1 MIKPWI
7 VEPGPHK
14 EAWIIMKKILAFIL
28 AVLLVVSVSAAAMAY
43 TTMYVYT
50 SNGKPLNMRVAPSI
64 IGSILTQIPNGAAV
78 RVNDAYDDTWYSVTY
93 NGYTGYSM
101 ARYLVYSWPT
111 PYPTPTPTYWYPTP
125 APTYWYPTPTPVPTA
140 TPAPYGAFPNDIF
153 FGFQPAYY
161 KALVRPSNPAGYV
174 NLRWAPSLQA
184 EIHTHYYANTIL
196 TVMSQNSLWCQVLDE
211 DGHIMGFM
219 MRQFLNPYYGDS

>member
-1 MIKPWI
+1 M
-7 VEPGPHK
+7 G
-14 EAWIIMKKILAFIL
+14 IMKKTLAFIL
-28 AVLLVVSVSAAAMAY
+28 AALLAVSVWPAAMAY

-50 SNGKPLNMRVAPSI
+50 SNGKPLNMRDAPSI
-64 IGSILTQIPNGAAV
+64 IGSIMTQIPNGAAV

-101 ARYLVYSWPT
+101 SRYLVYGW
-111 PYPTPTPTYWYPTP
+111 PTPTPYPTP
-125 APTYWYPTPTPVPTA
+125 APTYCPVPTVTPTPSA
-140 TPAPYGAFPNDIF
+140 AFPNEIF
-153 FGFQPAYY
+153 FGFQPTYY

-184 EIHTHYYANTIL
+184 EINTHYYANTVL

-211 DGHIMGFM
+211 EGHIMGFM
-219 MRQFLNPYYGDS
+219 MRQFLYPYYGDS

>member
-1 MIKPWI
+1 
-7 VEPGPHK
+7 
-14 EAWIIMKKILAFIL
+14 MKRMLAFIM
-28 AVLLVVSVSAAAMAY
+28 AVLLIVSVSAAAMAY

-50 SNGKPLNMRVAPSI
+50 SNGKPLNMRDAPSI
-64 IGSILTQIPNGAAV
+64 IGSVMTQIPNGAPV

-101 ARYLVYSWPT
+101 ARYLVYGWPT
-111 PYPTPTPTYWYPTP
+111 PMPIPTYCPWPTYYPTPTPMPTV
-125 APTYWYPTPTPVPTA
+125 TPTP
-140 TPAPYGAFPNDIF
+140 YIGFPNDIF

-184 EIHTHYYANTIL
+184 EIHTHYYANKIL

-211 DGHIMGFM
+211 DGRIMGFM

>member
-1 MIKPWI
+1 
-7 VEPGPHK
+7 
-14 EAWIIMKKILAFIL
+14 MKKMLAFIL
-28 AVLLVVSVSAAAMAY
+28 AALIVLGAAATAMAY

-50 SNGKPLNMRVAPSI
+50 SNGKSLNLRDAPSI
-64 IGSILTQIPNGAAV
+64 IGSIMTQIPNGAPV

-101 ARYLVYSWPT
+101 ARYLVGGW
-111 PYPTPTPTYWYPTP
+111 
-125 APTYWYPTPTPVPTA
+125 PTPTPVPTYWPIPTYWPVPTA
-140 TPAPYGAFPNDIF
+140 APTPAAGFPNDIF
-153 FGFQPAYY
+153 YGFQSAYY

-184 EIHTHYYANTIL
+184 DIHSHYYANVVL
-196 TVMSQNSLWCQVLDE
+196 TVLSQNTLWCQVLDE
-211 DGHIMGFM
+211 NSNTVGFM

>member
-1 MIKPWI
+1 
-7 VEPGPHK
+7 
-14 EAWIIMKKILAFIL
+14 MKKLLAFVL
-28 AVLLVVSVSAAAMAY
+28 AVVLVTGVFTAAMAY

-50 SNGKPLNMRVAPSI
+50 SNGKPLNMRDAPSI
-64 IGSILTQIPNGAAV
+64 IGSVMTQIPNGAPV

-101 ARYLVYSWPT
+101 ARYLVSGW
-111 PYPTPTPTYWYPTP
+111 PTPTPYPTP
-125 APTYWYPTPTPVPTA
+125 APTYCPLPTVTPTPYA
-140 TPAPYGAFPNDIF
+140 AFPNDIF
-153 FGFQPAYY
+153 YGFQTVYY

-184 EIHTHYYANTIL
+184 EINTHYYANAVL

-211 DGHIMGFM
+211 DGHVMGFM
-219 MRQFLNPYYGDS
+219 MRQFLSPYYGDS